1 MLGLKHFKITKSS
14 EYKTLFKD
22 ANKVVSKYFTI
33 LYKVSRQIKTSEEEG
48 GFRFGITVSK
58 KVGNAVKRN
67 RCKRIIR
74 VLIRDIYAK
83 HKCNNLIINVIARRF
98 MIGKSFDNIKND
110 FIFCFNKII
119 HS

>member
-22 ANKVVSKYFTI
+22 ANKVVSKYFT
-33 LYKVSRQIKTSEEEG
+33 
-48 GFRFGITVSK
+48 RFGITVSK